1 MSELSDDAKALVN
14 EAREEDGLLPGERAR
29 LRARVLA
36 TASAG
41 GVSLAGSILSK
52 AAAAKA
58 FGVSVVGWGAV
69 AVAVAGA
76 GSIYGLTHTA
86 AVHSE
91 APRLPTPVA
100 HVQPVSAVVD
110 APAASALPPPADP
123 PPALERDDKG
133 RTSKSKSVE
142 SKTRATPL
150 PSAEASFAED
160 ARLLRDVR
168 AALAAGEGDR
178 ALSLLD
184 TRNANPAAG
193 VFAEERE
200 AARIVTLCGLG
211 RREARAAADQFLAA
225 HAASPLAE
233 RVRRACP
240 K

>member
-1 MSELSDDAKALVN
+1 MNELSGDAKALVN
-14 EAREEDGLLPGERAR
+14 EARDEDGLPPEQRTR

-41 GVSLAGSILSK
+41 SVSLAGSILSK

-58 FGVSVVGWGAV
+58 FGVSVIGWGAV
-69 AVAVAGA
+69 AVAVAGT
-76 GSIYGLTHTA
+76 GSIYGLTHA
-86 AVHSE
+86 SSAHPE
-91 APRLPTPVA
+91 APLRATPVPL
-100 HVQPVSAVVD
+100 VQPALPVVD
-110 APAASALPPPADP
+110 APASPPLSSADAPTPP
-123 PPALERDDKG
+123 LGRDDG
-133 RTSKSKSVE
+133 VHTSKPKSVE
-142 SKTRATPL
+142 SKTRATPT
-150 PSAEASFAED
+150 PSAEASFADD

-168 AALAAGEGDR
+168 AALAAGQGER
-178 ALSLLD
+178 ALSLLE
-184 TRNANPAAG
+184 TRSANPAAG

-225 HAASPLAE
+225 HGASPLAE